1 MDAAASVDYTSPLS
15 RRADLPR
22 TREAGVEGT
31 EDTKGAELAAAAA
44 FSAIGASY
52 WYLLALG
59 TFAVSA
65 VLPVPDRLPL
75 VPGWPTMEA
84 DTVQLRRVLDIRP
97 PAAAPRR
104 PPPSVAVRRHRHLAL
119 GPRLDPCLPRSVHGG
134 ARVAGRVT
142 SHTSQSSCT
151 FEDKLFSLVNMISI
165 KVTLTCVAQKVLN
178 F

>member
-15 RRADLPR
+15 RRADSPR

-31 EDTKGAELAAAAA
+31 EGLAAAAA

-59 TFAVSA
+59 AFAVSA

-84 DTVQLRRVLDIRP
+84 DTAPVCEDSANFFYLPVRARTHAHVP
-97 PAAAPRR
+97 SYPAAPK
-104 PPPSVAVRRHRHLAL
+104 L
-119 GPRLDPCLPRSVHGG
+119 
-134 ARVAGRVT
+134 VT
-142 SHTSQSSCT
+142 
-151 FEDKLFSLVNMISI
+151 FGF
-165 KVTLTCVAQKVLN
+165 
-178 F
+178 

>member
-1 MDAAASVDYTSPLS
+1 VDAAASVDYTSPPS
-15 RRADLPR
+15 RRADSPR

-84 DTVQLRRVLDIRP
+84 DTAPVCEDSANFFYLPVRARP
-97 PAAAPRR
+97 HAHVPSYPAAPK
-104 PPPSVAVRRHRHLAL
+104 L
-119 GPRLDPCLPRSVHGG
+119 
-134 ARVAGRVT
+134 VT
-142 SHTSQSSCT
+142 
-151 FEDKLFSLVNMISI
+151 FGF
-165 KVTLTCVAQKVLN
+165 
-178 F
+178 